1 MISESTKTGNSKVL
15 VTGATGQ
22 LGWDV
27 VKELKRRG
35 LDCRGTGSK
44 ELDITDRE
52 AVMRYIQDY
61 QPDAVIHC
69 AAYTAVD
76 KAEDEPEKC
85 RDVNVNGTT
94 YIAEACRAVDA
105 KMIYISTDYVFG
117 DDRDQPHEVDDSVHP
132 LNVYGQTKWEGE
144 EAVRHILQKYFI
156 VRISWVFG
164 EHGNNFVKTMLR
176 LGQTHKEISVV
187 ADQFGA
193 PTYTADLAP
202 LLCDMVQTE
211 KYGTYHA
218 CNSGCCS
225 WAELAEEIFRQA
237 HMDVKVRHI
246 TTEEYSTKAR
256 RPKNS
261 RLSTHALAA
270 QGFATLPPWED
281 AVQRLLR
288 HIIEMQDGGPE
299 ISASV
304 GFNT

>member
-1 MISESTKTGNSKVL
+1 MKVL

-27 VKELKRRG
+27 VKELKKRG
-35 LDCRGTGSK
+35 IECRGTGSK
-44 ELDITDRE
+44 DLDITDRH
-52 AVMRYIQDY
+52 AVMQYIEMY
-61 QPDAVIHC
+61 RPDAVIHC

-76 KAEDEPEKC
+76 KAEDEPEIC
-85 RDVNVNGTT
+85 RKVNADGTS
-94 YIAEACRAVDA
+94 YIAEACKMVDA

-117 DDRDQPHEVDDSVHP
+117 DDGDKPHEVNDPTHP

-144 EAVRHILQKYFI
+144 EAVRRVLQKYFI

-176 LGQTHKEISVV
+176 LGKTRREVSVV

-202 LLCDMVQTE
+202 LLYDMMMTE

-225 WAELAEEIFRQA
+225 WAEFAKEIFKEA
-237 HMDVKVRHI
+237 KMDVKVIAIRS
-246 TTEEYSTKAR
+246 EEYPVKAK

-261 RLSTHALAA
+261 RLSKMFLRRKKFSGLPSWRTALR
-270 QGFATLPPWED
+270 TYLD
-281 AVQRLLR
+281 HCL
-288 HIIEMQDGGPE
+288 
-299 ISASV
+299 
-304 GFNT
+304 

>member
-1 MISESTKTGNSKVL
+1 MKHIMQLISEGGSMKVL

-27 VKELKRRG
+27 MKELKKRG
-35 LDCRGTGSK
+35 IDCRGTGSK
-44 ELDITDRE
+44 DLDITDRD
-52 AVMRYIQDY
+52 AVMQYIEMY
-61 QPDAVIHC
+61 RPDAVIHC

-76 KAEDEPEKC
+76 KAEDEPEIC
-85 RDVNVNGTT
+85 RKVNADGTS
-94 YIAEACRAVDA
+94 YIAEACKMVDA

-117 DDRDQPHEVDDSVHP
+117 DDGNKPHEVDDLPHP

-144 EAVRHILQKYFI
+144 EAVRCILEKYFI

-176 LGQTHKEISVV
+176 LGKIRKEIAVV

-202 LLCDMVQTE
+202 LLCDMILAE

-218 CNSGCCS
+218 CNSGYCS
-225 WAELAEEIFRQA
+225 WAEFAWEIFRIA
-237 HMDVKVRHI
+237 KMEVKVIPIR
-246 TTEEYSTKAR
+246 TQDYPVKAT

-261 RLSTHALAA
+261 RMDTSGIIYA
-270 QGFATLPPWED
+270 GFSQLQSWK
-281 AVQRLLR
+281 LGLR
-288 HIIEMQDGGPE
+288 KMLRDNKNMH
-299 ISASV
+299 
-304 GFNT
+304 

>member
-1 MISESTKTGNSKVL
+1 MKVL

-27 VKELKRRG
+27 MKELEKRG
-35 LDCRGTGSK
+35 IDCRGTGSK
-44 ELDITDRE
+44 DLDITDRD
-52 AVMRYIQDY
+52 AVMQYIEMY
-61 QPDAVIHC
+61 RPDVVIHC

-76 KAEDEPEKC
+76 KAEDEPEIC
-85 RDVNVNGTT
+85 RKVNADGTS
-94 YIAEACRAVDA
+94 YIAEACKMVDA

-117 DDRDQPHEVDDSVHP
+117 DDGNKPHEVDDPPHP

-144 EAVRHILQKYFI
+144 EAVRRILEKYFI

-176 LGQTHKEISVV
+176 LGKTQREISVV

-202 LLCDMVQTE
+202 LLCDMILTE

-225 WAELAEEIFRQA
+225 WAEFALGIFREA
-237 HMDVKVRHI
+237 GMDVKVIPIR
-246 TTEEYSTKAR
+246 TEEYPVKAK

-261 RLSTHALAA
+261 RMSR
-270 QGFATLPPWED
+270 D
-281 AVQRLLR
+281 SLLR
-288 HIIEMQDGGPE
+288 GGFSLLE
-299 ISASV
+299 CWEYAVGTSV
-304 GFNT
+304 KLVNTDSL

>member
-1 MISESTKTGNSKVL
+1 MKVL

-27 VKELKRRG
+27 MKELEKRG
-35 LDCRGTGSK
+35 IDCRGTGSK
-44 ELDITDRE
+44 DLDITDRD
-52 AVMRYIQDY
+52 AVMQYIEMY
-61 QPDAVIHC
+61 RTDAVIHC

-76 KAEDEPEKC
+76 KAEDEPELC
-85 RDVNVNGTT
+85 RKVNLDGTS
-94 YIAEACRAVDA
+94 YIAEACKMVDA

-117 DDRDQPHEVDDSVHP
+117 DDGDQPHEVDDPPHP

-144 EAVRHILQKYFI
+144 EAVRRILQKYFI

-164 EHGNNFVKTMLR
+164 EHGNNFVKTMLH
-176 LGQTHKEISVV
+176 LGKTRKEISVV

-202 LLCDMVQTE
+202 LLCDMILTE

-225 WAELAEEIFRQA
+225 WAEFAEEIFKEA
-237 HMDVKVRHI
+237 KMDVKVISIRS
-246 TTEEYSTKAR
+246 EEYPVKAK

-261 RLSTHALAA
+261 RLSKMFLRRKKFSGLPSWRTALR
-270 QGFATLPPWED
+270 TYLD
-281 AVQRLLR
+281 HCR
-288 HIIEMQDGGPE
+288 
-299 ISASV
+299 
-304 GFNT
+304 

>member
-1 MISESTKTGNSKVL
+1 MKVL

-27 VKELKRRG
+27 MKELEKRG
-35 LDCRGTGSK
+35 IDCRGTGSK
-44 ELDITDRE
+44 DLDITDRD
-52 AVMRYIQDY
+52 AVMQYIGTY
-61 QPDAVIHC
+61 RPDAVIHC

-76 KAEDEPEKC
+76 KAEDEPEIC
-85 RDVNVNGTT
+85 RKVNADGTS
-94 YIAEACRAVDA
+94 YIAEACKMVDA

-117 DDRDQPHEVDDSVHP
+117 DDGDKPHEVDDPPHP

-144 EAVRHILQKYFI
+144 EAVRRILQKYFI

-176 LGQTHKEISVV
+176 LGKTRKEISVV

-202 LLCDMVQTE
+202 LLCDMMMTE

-225 WAELAEEIFRQA
+225 WAEFAEEIFKEA
-237 HMDVKVRHI
+237 KMDVKVIAIRS
-246 TTEEYSTKAR
+246 EEYPVKAK

-261 RLSTHALAA
+261 RLSKMFLRRKKFSGLPSWRTALR
-270 QGFATLPPWED
+270 TYLD
-281 AVQRLLR
+281 HCL
-288 HIIEMQDGGPE
+288 
-299 ISASV
+299 
-304 GFNT
+304 

>member
-1 MISESTKTGNSKVL
+1 MKIL

-27 VKELKRRG
+27 VKELKKRNIE
-35 LDCRGTGSK
+35 CRGTGSK

-52 AVMRYIQDY
+52 AAMWYIQDY
-61 QPDAVIHC
+61 RPDAVIHC

-76 KAEDEPEKC
+76 KAEDEPEQC
-85 RDVNVNGTT
+85 RDVNVNGTAC
-94 YIAEACRAVDA
+94 IAEVCREIDA
-105 KMIYISTDYVFG
+105 KMVYISTDYVFG
-117 DDRDQPHEVDDSVHP
+117 DDGDRPHEVDDPVHP

-144 EAVRHILQKYFI
+144 EAVRHALQKYFI

-176 LGQTHKEISVV
+176 LGQTRKEISIV

-211 KYGTYHA
+211 KYSTYHA

-225 WAELAEEIFRQA
+225 WAEFAEEIFRQA
-237 HMDVKVRHI
+237 HMDVKVKHI
-246 TTEEYSTKAR
+246 TTEEYPTKAR

-261 RLSTHALAA
+261 RLSRKTLANA
-270 QGFATLPPWED
+270 GFEILPEWRD
-281 AVQRLLR
+281 AVKRYLQFL
-288 HIIEMQDGGPE
+288 E
-299 ISASV
+299 I
-304 GFNT
+304 

>member
-1 MISESTKTGNSKVL
+1 MKVL

-27 VKELKRRG
+27 VKELKKRNIE
-35 LDCRGTGSK
+35 CCGTGSK
-44 ELDITDRE
+44 ELDIIDRE
-52 AVMRYIQDY
+52 AVMHFIEAYH
-61 QPDAVIHC
+61 PDAVIHC

-85 RDVNVNGTT
+85 RDVNVNGTA

-105 KMIYISTDYVFG
+105 KMVYISTDYVFG
-117 DDRDQPHEVDDSVHP
+117 DDGDKPHEVDDPVHP

-144 EAVRHILQKYFI
+144 EAVRRMLQKYFI

-176 LGQTHKEISVV
+176 LGQTHKEITVV

-202 LLCDMVQTE
+202 LLCDMIETD

-225 WAELAEEIFRQA
+225 WAEFAEEIFKDA
-237 HMDVKVRHI
+237 HMDVKVIPIR
-246 TTEEYSTKAR
+246 TEEYPAKAK

-261 RLSTHALAA
+261 RLTLKELEDR
-270 QGFATLPPWED
+270 GLYTLPEYKQNLMGFI
-281 AVQRLLR
+281 AR
-288 HIIEMQDGGPE
+288 HIAEDM
-299 ISASV
+299 
-304 GFNT
+304 

>member
-1 MISESTKTGNSKVL
+1 MKVL

-27 VKELKRRG
+27 MKELRRRAI
-35 LDCRGTGSK
+35 DCCGTGSK
-44 ELDITDRE
+44 DLDITDRDT
-52 AVMRYIQDY
+52 VMKYIGAY
-61 QPDAVIHC
+61 RPDAVIHC

-76 KAEDEPEKC
+76 KAEDEPELC
-85 RDVNVNGTT
+85 RKVNADGTS
-94 YIAEACRAVDA
+94 YIAEACKMVDA

-117 DDRDQPHEVDDSVHP
+117 DDGDKPHEVDDPPHP

-144 EAVRHILQKYFI
+144 EAIRRILQKYFI

-176 LGQTHKEISVV
+176 LGKTRKEISVV

-202 LLCDMVQTE
+202 LLCDMILTE

-225 WAELAEEIFRQA
+225 WAEFAQEIFKIEG
-237 HMDVKVRHI
+237 MDVKVI
-246 TTEEYSTKAR
+246 PIKTEEYPVQAR
-256 RPKNS
+256 RPRNS
-261 RLSTHALAA
+261 RMSTYVLAKN
-270 QGFATLPPWED
+270 GFGILED
-281 AVQRLLR
+281 WKTAV
-288 HIIEMQDGGPE
+288 ETYF
-299 ISASV
+299 S
-304 GFNT
+304 

>member
-1 MISESTKTGNSKVL
+1 MKIL

-27 VKELKRRG
+27 VKELKKRNIE
-35 LDCRGTGSK
+35 CRGVGSK
-44 ELDITDRE
+44 DLDITDKE
-52 AVMRYIQDY
+52 AVFAYIRGY
-61 QPDAVIHC
+61 RPDAVIHC

-76 KAEDEPEKC
+76 KAEDELEKC
-85 RDVNVNGTT
+85 RDVNVNGTA
-94 YIAEACRAVDA
+94 YIAEACREIDA
-105 KMIYISTDYVFG
+105 KMVYISTDYVFG
-117 DDRDQPHEVDDSVHP
+117 DDGNRPHEVDDPVHP
-132 LNVYGQTKWEGE
+132 LNVYGRTKWEGE
-144 EAVRHILQKYFI
+144 EAVRHTLKKYFI

-202 LLCDMVQTE
+202 LLCDMVQTD

-218 CNSGCCS
+218 CNAGCCS

-237 HMDVKVRHI
+237 HLDVEVRHI
-246 TTEEYSTKAR
+246 TTEEYPTKAR

-261 RLSTHALAA
+261 RLSMDSLAKA
-270 QGFATLPPWED
+270 DLLMPEEWEK
-281 AVQRLLR
+281 AVMNYL
-288 HIIEMQDGGPE
+288 
-299 ISASV
+299 SK
-304 GFNT
+304 

>member
-1 MISESTKTGNSKVL
+1 MRKIL

-27 VKELKRRG
+27 GKELKKRNIE
-35 LDCRGTGSK
+35 CRGTGSK

-52 AVMRYIQDY
+52 AVMWYIQDY
-61 QPDAVIHC
+61 RPDAVIHC

-76 KAEDEPEKC
+76 KAEDEPERC
-85 RDVNVNGTT
+85 RDVNVNGAA
-94 YIAEACRAVDA
+94 YIAEACRAIDA

-117 DDRDQPHEVDDSVHP
+117 DDGDKAHEVDDPVHP

-144 EAVRHILQKYFI
+144 EAVRRTLQKYFI

-176 LGQTHKEISVV
+176 LGDTHKEISVV

-202 LLCDMVQTE
+202 LLCDMIETD

-218 CNSGCCS
+218 CNCGCCS
-225 WAELAEEIFRQA
+225 WAEFAEEIFKNAQ
-237 HMDVKVRHI
+237 MDVKVKPI
-246 TTEEYSTKAR
+246 TTEEYPTKAR

-261 RLSTHALAA
+261 RLSMDTWTEA
-270 QGFATLPPWED
+270 GFEMLPVWQT
-281 AVQRLLR
+281 AVNRFISLQRR
-288 HIIEMQDGGPE
+288 KSCGKD
-299 ISASV
+299 
-304 GFNT
+304 

>member
-1 MISESTKTGNSKVL
+1 MKIL

-27 VKELKRRG
+27 VKELKKRNIE
-35 LDCRGTGSK
+35 CRGVGSK
-44 ELDITDRE
+44 DLDITDKE
-52 AVMRYIQDY
+52 AVFAYIRAY

-76 KAEDEPEKC
+76 KAEDEPEQC
-85 RDVNVNGTT
+85 RDVNVNGTA
-94 YIAEACRAVDA
+94 YIAEACREIDA
-105 KMIYISTDYVFG
+105 KMVYISTDYVFG
-117 DDRDQPHEVDDSVHP
+117 DNGDKPHEVNDPVHP

-144 EAVRHILQKYFI
+144 EAVRHTLQKYFI

-225 WAELAEEIFRQA
+225 WAEFAEEIFRQA
-237 HMDVKVRHI
+237 HMDVKVKHI
-246 TTEEYSTKAR
+246 TTEEYPTKAR

-261 RLSTHALAA
+261 RLSMRSLGNAEFRRLIE
-270 QGFATLPPWED
+270 WET
-281 AVQRLLR
+281 AVRCSINQYGR
-288 HIIEMQDGGPE
+288 I
-299 ISASV
+299 
-304 GFNT
+304 T

>member
-1 MISESTKTGNSKVL
+1 MERMKVL
-15 VTGATGQ
+15 ATGATGQ

-27 VKELKRRG
+27 VKELKKRNIE
-35 LDCRGTGSK
+35 CRGTGSK
-44 ELDITDRE
+44 DLDITDRE
-52 AVMRYIQDY
+52 AVMCYIQDY
-61 QPDAVIHC
+61 RPDAVIHC

-76 KAEDEPEKC
+76 KAEDEPERC
-85 RDVNVNGTT
+85 RDVNVNGTA
-94 YIAEACRAVDA
+94 YIAEACREIDA
-105 KMIYISTDYVFG
+105 KMVYISTDYVFG
-117 DDRDQPHEVDDSVHP
+117 DNGDKPHEVNDPVHP

-144 EAVRHILQKYFI
+144 EAVRRTLQKYFI

-270 QGFATLPPWED
+270 QGFVP
-281 AVQRLLR
+281 LR
-288 HIIEMQDGGPE
+288 EWQSAESRFLHHVFG
-299 ISASV
+299 ISFVSI
-304 GFNT
+304 

>member
-1 MISESTKTGNSKVL
+1 MKVL

-27 VKELKRRG
+27 VKELKKRG
-35 LDCRGTGSK
+35 IECRGTGSK
-44 ELDITDRE
+44 DLDITDRH
-52 AVMRYIQDY
+52 AVMQYIGTY
-61 QPDAVIHC
+61 RPDAVIHC

-76 KAEDEPEKC
+76 RAEDEPEIC
-85 RDVNVNGTT
+85 RKVNADGTS
-94 YIAEACRAVDA
+94 YIAEACKMVDA

-117 DDRDQPHEVDDSVHP
+117 DDGDKPHEVDDPPHP

-144 EAVRHILQKYFI
+144 EVVRRILEKYFI

-176 LGQTHKEISVV
+176 LGKTRKEISVV

-193 PTYTADLAP
+193 PTYTADLAL
-202 LLCDMVQTE
+202 LLCDMILTE

-225 WAELAEEIFRQA
+225 WAEFAEEVFKTVG
-237 HMDVKVRHI
+237 MDVRVIPIR
-246 TTEEYSTKAR
+246 TEDYPVKAR

-261 RLSTHALAA
+261 RMSTHLLA
-270 QGFATLPPWED
+270 QNDFGEIENWKD
-281 AVQRLLR
+281 AVETYFRQ
-288 HIIEMQDGGPE
+288 
-299 ISASV
+299 
-304 GFNT
+304 